1 MYIEPKIQKIIHIVV
16 TIMTFLLIGV
26 VAYFISSFFID
37 KTPVR
42 VDERAKIEVKDE
54 TATEKPLNEEELYNT
69 KKEKI
74 YDLQYSDAFTATI
87 TITPSEIVNNPI
99 LLEVQEQILKINK
112 NDKKPVVTITRDID
126 GNIVKCKY
134 KNITFECTETEVIR
148 K

>member
-1 MYIEPKIQKIIHIVV
+1 MYIEPKIQKIIHIVA
-16 TIMTFLLIGV
+16 TIITFLLVGV
-26 VAYFISSFFID
+26 VAYFIASFFID

-42 VDERAKIEVKDE
+42 VDERAKVEVKDE
-54 TATEKPLNEEELYNT
+54 NENEKPLNKEELYNT

-74 YDLQYSDAFTATI
+74 YDLQYSDAVTATI
-87 TITPSEIVNNPI
+87 TITPSEIVNDPI